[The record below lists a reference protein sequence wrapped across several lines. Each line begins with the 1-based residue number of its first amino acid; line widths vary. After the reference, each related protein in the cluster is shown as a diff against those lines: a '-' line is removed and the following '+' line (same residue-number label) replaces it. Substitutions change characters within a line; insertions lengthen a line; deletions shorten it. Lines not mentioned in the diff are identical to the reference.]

1 MDVATS
7 EARGG
12 VRAAAMAA
20 AIFLLLTI
28 LLTWPAAIRLSDGI
42 TDNWDAELNAW
53 VLNWDYHQLLADPAH
68 LFDANIFYPARYALA
83 FSENL
88 LGVAVLGFPLFA
100 LGLSYIQVY
109 NVLLLTGFFS
119 SALAAWALARRIT
132 DDPTASLAAGLLY
145 AFVPWRFAQISHFQ
159 FQWGAFLA
167 LTLLFLL
174 RYLERDSL
182 RDLVLFGL
190 FLFWNALANMHYAI
204 FSVLLVFAVL
214 AEDAARPG
222 FRRRLPTYWRVALAC
237 LVAAALFL
245 PVALNYRKAATL
257 YGFKRTLVE
266 ASFYSARPQDFLDA
280 GPSKIYGWLSRSWK
294 DRREALFPGITLL
307 LLGAFGATRPLTGEF
322 RRRARRLGLLLA
334 GIGVLIAL
342 GTHTPIYGALFRISG
357 PFFQAIRVPAR
368 GIVLFHIGLGMLAA
382 LGLSALRSRFTGRV
396 NRFAVPAV
404 LLGLAVA
411 EYAAFPLVV
420 FWADPRPA
428 PVYRWIAR
436 APFAGAAI
444 ELPFGLDYD
453 IEYVFRSVSHFR
465 PIVNGYSGF
474 FPRDY
479 DALNALFEQRPI
491 PTQVWR
497 DIERLG
503 ARLVVYHPHLLVD
516 GRETDYAQLLKEGI
530 EAGRIV
536 PLSGFPHAGR
546 QDFVFNLGKTRTRI
560 VSREESDSAGRE
572 FGQYLQNTRA
582 QADRPFGWLD
592 LPKDGQSVSPGE
604 AGYGWALARSGIAE
618 IRLSTEE
625 AHTGQVSYGS
635 SHPGVSEAHP
645 SYPDT
650 DRAGFTFRIPTL
662 SSGVHQL
669 YFTIVARNGAEA
681 VLERWIRVK

>member
-1 MDVATS
+1 M
-7 EARGG
+7 
-12 VRAAAMAA
+12 
-20 AIFLLLTI
+20 
-28 LLTWPAAIRLSDGI
+28 

-132 DDPTASLAAGLLY
+132 NDPTASLAAGLLY

-159 FQWGAFLA
+159 FQWGTFLA

-174 RYLERDSL
+174 RYLERVSL

-190 FLFWNALANMHYAI
+190 FLLWNALANMHYAI
-204 FSVLLVFAVL
+204 FSVLLVLAVI

-222 FRRRLPTYWRVALAC
+222 LRRRLTAYRWVAVGC

-245 PVALNYRKAATL
+245 PIALNYRKAANL
-257 YGFKRTLVE
+257 YGFKRTMVE
-266 ASFYSARPQDFLDA
+266 ASSYSARPQDFLDA

-294 DRREALFPGITLL
+294 ERREALFPGIALL
-307 LLGAFGATRPLTGEF
+307 SLGAFGAVRPLTGEF
-322 RRRARRLGLLLA
+322 NRRARRLGLILA

-342 GTHTPIYGALFRISG
+342 GTNTPIYGALFRISG
-357 PFFQAIRVPAR
+357 PIFQSIRVPAR

-382 LGLSALRSRFTGRV
+382 LGLSALRSRFIGRAA
-396 NRFAVPAV
+396 RFAVSAA
-404 LLGLAVA
+404 LLGLAIA

-420 FWADPRPA
+420 FWTDPRPA
-428 PVYRWIAR
+428 PVYRWMAR

-444 ELPFGLDYD
+444 EFPFGLDYD

-465 PIVNGYSGF
+465 PIINGYSGF
-474 FPRDY
+474 FPPHY

-491 PTQVWR
+491 PAEVWG

-503 ARLVVYHPHLLVD
+503 ARLVVYHPHRLVD
-516 GRETDYAQLLKEGI
+516 GRETDYSRLLKEGI
-530 EAGRIV
+530 EATRIV
-536 PLSGFPHAGR
+536 PLSVFPHAGR
-546 QDFVFNLGKTRTRI
+546 QDFVFHVGKTQARI
-560 VSREESDSAGRE
+560 VSSEESDFAERE
-572 FGQYLQNTRA
+572 FAQYLQTAGA
-582 QADRPFGWLD
+582 QADRPLGWLD
-592 LPKDGQSVSPGE
+592 LPKDGQLVSPGE

-625 AHTGQVSYGS
+625 ARDGQVSYGI
-635 SHPGVSEAHP
+635 SHPGVREAHP
-645 SYPDT
+645 GYPDT
-650 DRAGFTFRIPTL
+650 DRAGFAFRIPTL
-662 SSGVHQL
+662 STGLHHL